1 MIRPYLLVFLIFC
14 SSSSL
19 GDTLSVSELI
29 EKSDKEGERSLLSLA
44 YKRCSG
50 LSFFLSVKFSQSNL
64 QEAATDHQKSADLFS
79 LMAAHEDAG
88 SEHQRNLRKMPKSIL
103 ERQKELIEGQVTRI
117 GLFYA
122 NRSNENYIKNGSII
136 SGDKLMESDFRMC
149 QNILKEA
156 SKLFK

>member
-1 MIRPYLLVFLIFC
+1 MIRQYLMVFFIFF
-14 SSSSL
+14 SSNSL

-29 EKSDKEGERSLLSLA
+29 IKSNKEGERPLLSLA

-64 QEAATDHQKSADLFS
+64 QEAAVNHQKSADLFS
-79 LMAAHEDAG
+79 LMAAQEDA
-88 SEHQRNLRKMPKSIL
+88 SFEHQRGLENNSKSIL
-103 ERQKELIEGQVTRI
+103 ERQNELIEGQITRI

-136 SGDKLMESDFRMC
+136 NGDKLIESDFRMC
-149 QNILKEA
+149 QEIIKEA
-156 SKLFK
+156 SKLNK